1 MACRVPRSKERV
13 SGERTRHGAK
23 QVLLRRFAS
32 PRESRAGRRSR
43 SDWSFGEAAV
53 RTSLAG
59 RRHPH
64 QREHLSSS
72 PLRTGCWFP
81 PRARAARMT
90 SGSMYSHSSWRET
103 IPSRLK
109 WARPSLRPLIY
120 SIARSRTRGHLDTAS
135 IWINSDPVES
145 QGSHPPLFRLRV
157 YTPPKRQRLALGT
170 RSTTSDTG
178 TSGADATSCLLS
190 PRPLDVGVG
199 RLARHLHT
207 CVPADADEAVRK
219 HVGGPQDVANS
230 KANS

>member
-1 MACRVPRSKERV
+1 
-13 SGERTRHGAK
+13 
-23 QVLLRRFAS
+23 
-32 PRESRAGRRSR
+32 
-43 SDWSFGEAAV
+43 
-53 RTSLAG
+53 
-59 RRHPH
+59 
-64 QREHLSSS
+64 
-72 PLRTGCWFP
+72 
-81 PRARAARMT
+81 
-90 SGSMYSHSSWRET
+90 MYSHSSWRET